1 VNAVFPSVRGIYLII
16 KKKINMKKKLES
28 IKDLKFQA
36 LEKNQMMKILG
47 GDCKTNAGTRTMG
60 NGDTY
65 NYSSDV
71 TNSDAGG
78 SDTTWHYGAGD
89 AASVEGYEDCG
100 EC

>member
-16 KKKINMKKKLES
+16 FKNNFNMKKKLES

-65 NYSSDV
+65 NYSSDMV
-71 TNSDAGG
+71 GDDGTTRYAGEDDA
-78 SDTTWHYGAGD
+78 SKVKDLD
-89 AASVEGYEDCG
+89 ACLPN
-100 EC
+100 